1 MQMNAIQQRIKE
13 YITSEFVVDQA
24 QEIDLD
30 TPLLEKG
37 IIDSVSLFHLIDF
50 VQQNFSIEVRDED
63 LLAENF
69 GTLRKIAEYVELRL
83 AAEKN
88 PAS

>member
-1 MQMNAIQQRIKE
+1 MNAIQQGIQE
-13 YITSEFVVDQA
+13 YIKSEFVADKT
-24 QEIDLD
+24 QEIELD

-50 VQQNFSIEVRDED
+50 VQQHFSIEVRDED

-69 GTLRKIAEYVELRL
+69 GTLRKIAEYVEGRL
-83 AAEKN
+83 AAERN